1 MGIRQILITVRLDE
15 IQLMIA
21 AAKPDVVVYAESTE
35 DVAAVMKLAYQYRV
49 PVTPF
54 SGGTSLEGNITCPYG
69 GICIDLSR
77 MDQILEVHVE
87 DSDAVVQA
95 GVQWEA
101 LNENLRER
109 GLKLFFP
116 LDPGPSACIGG
127 MMATGCRWVMTG
139 YSSQAVVPMQSAMVQ
154 PKGNGSSMR

>member
-1 MGIRQILITVRLDE
+1 MTSFLPPRHLCQFQAHIS
-15 IQLMIA
+15 A
-21 AAKPDVVVYAESTE
+21 AAKPQVVCYSHSTS
-35 DVAAVMKLAYQYRV
+35 DVALIVTLANQYRV

-54 SGGTSLEGNITCPYG
+54 SGGTSLEGHITCPFG

-77 MDQILEVHVE
+77 MDKVVEVHAA

-101 LNENLRER
+101 LNEELKEM
-109 GLKLFFP
+109 GLPLFFP

-127 MMATGCRWVMTG
+127 MMATGCR
-139 YSSQAVVPMQSAMVQ
+139 
-154 PKGNGSSMR
+154 